1 VANVTAKAKTSGSQ
15 SSNMAPKPA
24 HAWPQHPR
32 PNPTFDEFPIA
43 FSSTPEFRSL
53 EAFVRQEASETLHK
67 GGLLGLF
74 EFGSKADI
82 ASTKNQLQQGEV
94 S

>member
-1 VANVTAKAKTSGSQ
+1 LAA
-15 SSNMAPKPA
+15 
-24 HAWPQHPR
+24 HPR

-67 GGLLGLF
+67 CGRIALG
-74 EFGSKADI
+74 
-82 ASTKNQLQQGEV
+82 
-94 S
+94 